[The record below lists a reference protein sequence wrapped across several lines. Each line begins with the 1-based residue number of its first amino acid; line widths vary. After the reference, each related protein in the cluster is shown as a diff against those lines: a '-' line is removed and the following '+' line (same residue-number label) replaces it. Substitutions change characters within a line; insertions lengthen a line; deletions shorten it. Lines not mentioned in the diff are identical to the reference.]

1 MQYNSIK
8 TRTTSNELRWTE
20 MNYNKIRQ
28 KYTKTKIQIDGKKVN
43 KKTKNKDIN
52 FLSVFFTLFSK
63 LLVFMFSS
71 PVFSD
76 GCVLYCVSVHH
87 LFLCFSQLS
96 CFFSFLFSYVC
107 VLYLYCISRQ
117 IECVQH
123 LFCVFR
129 NYHVLF
135 LFFFLMCV
143 LYCICIVFPDKVSL
157 FTTCFR
163 VFFGIIIFIFFSI
176 SWCVSFVLYLYC
188 VSRQSECVHHL
199 SRHHWTWPH
208 LWQLWMSSE
217 ICLLLNQHSQPPLSH
232 YARICKKPSCLF
244 WQSVKLHQREEIAVK
259 SGHLEGASMSTMYS
273 VRCLVFRQNVGLF

>member
-1 MQYNSIK
+1 
-8 TRTTSNELRWTE
+8 

-52 FLSVFFTLFSK
+52 FLPVFFTLFSK

-96 CFFSFLFSYVC
+96 CFFSLFYFLMFVF
-107 VLYLYCISRQ
+107 CICIVFPGRLSVFNT
-117 IECVQH
+117 C
-123 LFCVFR
+123 FCVFR

-135 LFFFLMCV
+135 LFFFLVCV

-163 VFFGIIIFIFFSI
+163 VFSELSYLFSFLFPDV
-176 SWCVSFVLYLYC
+176 CLLYC
-188 VSRQSECVHHL
+188 ICIVFPGRVSVFTTCHATTGPDRTCD
-199 SRHHWTWPH
+199 
-208 LWQLWMSSE
+208 
-217 ICLLLNQHSQPPLSH
+217 
-232 YARICKKPSCLF
+232 SC
-244 WQSVKLHQREEIAVK
+244 
-259 SGHLEGASMSTMYS
+259 G
-273 VRCLVFRQNVGLF
+273 